1 MKIIAV
7 LEVSITSGGGFNQ
20 ALNTVQQLSK
30 SLEGEFEFSVVS
42 TSKEN
47 INYLKL
53 LKIEVNY
60 FNITFLDRLLA
71 RLYSGRIWSLILAKF
86 KIITPFEKLLIKQ
99 DCDLVFFVDNSSRAE
114 SLQILNYIVTVWD
127 LCHRDHV
134 EFPEVRNFGE
144 FKAREWFLQNILTP
158 ASIVIADSK
167 ELSEKISS
175 RYGVD
180 RDRIIPI
187 PHCPSPFIKEL
198 PAKDTTEI
206 LKLYQLEHGYF
217 FYPAQFWAHKNHFRI
232 VKAAKL
238 LHEEG
243 IQCRVV
249 FVGGDQGNYTYL
261 DELIRDYGL
270 SNHIKS
276 LGFIAAEHMSALY
289 KGCLAVVMPTFFGPT
304 NIPPLEAW
312 SIGKPLIYSKHLSD
326 NVGDAAI
333 LVDPDDKIS
342 LASAMKSMLEESNSE
357 KLVKNG
363 LKRLEEI
370 TTMRKEAEKKLI
382 SKLLQFKK
390 RRQCWK

>member
-7 LEVSITSGGGFNQ
+7 LEVPITSGGGFNQ

-30 SLEGEFEFSVVS
+30 LLKGKFEFSVVS

-47 INYLKL
+47 INYLNL
-53 LKIEVNY
+53 LKIEADY
-60 FNITFLDRLLA
+60 FNITLLDQLLA
-71 RLYSGRIWSLILAKF
+71 RLYSGRLWSLILAKF
-86 KIITPFEKLLIKQ
+86 KLITSFEKLLIKQ
-99 DCDLVFFVDNSSRAE
+99 DCDLVYFVDNSSRAE
-114 SLQILNYIVTVWD
+114 TLQILNYIVTVWD
-127 LCHRDHV
+127 LSHRDDV
-134 EFPEVRNFGE
+134 EFPEVRKFGE
-144 FKAREWFLQNILTP
+144 FKAREWILQNILTP

-167 ELSEKISS
+167 ELAEKISS

-180 RDRIIPI
+180 QDRIIPM
-187 PHCPSPFIKEL
+187 PHCPSPFIKKL

-206 LKLYQLEHGYF
+206 LKIYQLDHGYF

-232 VKAAKL
+232 IEAAKL

-243 IQCRVV
+243 IQFRVV
-249 FVGGDQGNYTYL
+249 FVGGDQGNCTYI
-261 DELIRDYGL
+261 DEIISDYGL
-270 SNHIKS
+270 NNYIKS
-276 LGFIAAEHMSALY
+276 LGFIPAEHMSALY

-333 LVDPDDKIS
+333 LVDPDDEIS

-363 LKRLEEI
+363 FKRLEGI
-370 TTMRKEAEKKLI
+370 TTIRKEAEKRLI
-382 SKLLQFKK
+382 SKLLQFKN

>member
-1 MKIIAV
+1 MDFT
-7 LEVSITSGGGFNQ
+7 E
-20 ALNTVQQLSK
+20 
-30 SLEGEFEFSVVS
+30 
-42 TSKEN
+42 
-47 INYLKL
+47 Y
-53 LKIEVNY
+53 
-60 FNITFLDRLLA
+60 
-71 RLYSGRIWSLILAKF
+71 
-86 KIITPFEKLLIKQ
+86 
-99 DCDLVFFVDNSSRAE
+99 
-114 SLQILNYIVTVWD
+114 
-127 LCHRDHV
+127 
-134 EFPEVRNFGE
+134 
-144 FKAREWFLQNILTP
+144 LTP
-158 ASIVIADSK
+158 ASIVMADSK

-180 RDRIIPI
+180 QNRIISM

-232 VKAAKL
+232 IEAVKL

-243 IQCRVV
+243 IQCQVV
-249 FVGGDQGNYTYL
+249 FVGGDQGNYTYI
-261 DELIRDYGL
+261 DEIISDYGL
-270 SNHIKS
+270 GNNIKS
-276 LGFIAAEHMSALY
+276 LGFLPAEHMSALY

-333 LVDPDDKIS
+333 LVDPDDEIS

-363 LKRLEEI
+363 FKRLDEI
-370 TTMRKEAEKKLI
+370 TTMRKDAEKRLI

-390 RRQCWK
+390 KRQCWK